1 VVKLVWKGIADV
13 LITNHVSSMN
23 GPCLSSGPIFKKVI
37 FMNITIFG
45 ASGKIGTILT
55 NLALDKGETVTAYVR
70 NPEKI
75 KRVHDRLHIV
85 IGDLKNQAQIEKAI
99 ESAEVVMSTLG
110 PSLKRSENRKGTAIA
125 DGHELIIKAM
135 EKLNKKRFIT
145 LATPSI
151 HAKEDGK
158 HLATVFPGIIARIFL
173 SGAYR
178 DIVKYGSLIQRSKL
192 DWTVVRIINPNAK
205 QNGKKYGISIGDR
218 PAKISV
224 SRENV
229 AAFMY
234 EVAIKHLYFGKMP
247 IVFNL

>member
-1 VVKLVWKGIADV
+1 V
-13 LITNHVSSMN
+13 
-23 GPCLSSGPIFKKVI
+23 
-37 FMNITIFG
+37 NITIFG

-55 NLALDKGETVTAYVR
+55 NLALDKGDTVTAYVR

-75 KRVHDRLHIV
+75 TRIHDRLHIV

-99 ESAEVVMSTLG
+99 ESADVVMSTLG
-110 PSLKRSENRKGTAIA
+110 PSLKRSENKKGTLIA
-125 DGHELIIKAM
+125 DGHELIINAM

-151 HAKEDGK
+151 QAKEDRK
-158 HLATVFPGIIARIFL
+158 QFTIVFLRLIVRLFL

-178 DIVKYGSLIQRSKL
+178 DIVKYGSLVERSNL

-205 QNGKKYGISIGDR
+205 PKGKKYGISLGDKR
-218 PAKISV
+218 VKISV

-234 EVAIKHLYFGKMP
+234 EVAINHLYAGKMP
-247 IVFNL
+247 IVFNQ

>member
-1 VVKLVWKGIADV
+1 V
-13 LITNHVSSMN
+13 
-23 GPCLSSGPIFKKVI
+23 
-37 FMNITIFG
+37 NITIFG

-75 KRVHDRLHIV
+75 KRIHDHLNIV
-85 IGDLKNQAQIEKAI
+85 IGDLKDQAQIEKAI
-99 ESAEVVMSTLG
+99 ESADVVMSTLG
-110 PSLKRSENRKGTAIA
+110 PSLKRSENRNGTPIA

-151 HAKEDGK
+151 HAKEDRK
-158 HLATVFPGIIARIFL
+158 HIATVIPGLIARIFL

-178 DIVKYGSLIQRSKL
+178 DIVKYGSLIEKSTL
-192 DWTVVRIINPNAK
+192 DWTVVRIIVPNDK
-205 QNGKKYGISIGDR
+205 HNGKKYDTSIGDKR
-218 PAKISV
+218 AKISV

-234 EVAIKHLYFGKMP
+234 DVAIDHLYVGKMP
-247 IVFNL
+247 IVFNQ

>member
-1 VVKLVWKGIADV
+1 
-13 LITNHVSSMN
+13 
-23 GPCLSSGPIFKKVI
+23 
-37 FMNITIFG
+37 MNITIFG

-55 NLALDKGETVTAYVR
+55 NLALDKGDTVTAYVR

-75 KRVHDRLHIV
+75 TRIHDRLHIV

-99 ESAEVVMSTLG
+99 ESADVVMSTLG
-110 PSLKRSENRKGTAIA
+110 PSLKRSENKKGTLIA
-125 DGHELIIKAM
+125 DGHELIINAM

-151 HAKEDGK
+151 QAKEDRK
-158 HLATVFPGIIARIFL
+158 QFTIVFLRLIVRLFL

-178 DIVKYGSLIQRSKL
+178 DIVKYGSLVERSNL

-205 QNGKKYGISIGDR
+205 PKGKKYGISLGDKR
-218 PAKISV
+218 VKISV

-234 EVAIKHLYFGKMP
+234 EVAINHLYAGKMP
-247 IVFNL
+247 IVFNQ